1 MKILLISKDAGLIKV
16 ITEFTNCNDCQFL
29 FIEENEKPVTVVSN
43 ALSSNP
49 NLLIIDDDLL
59 KPNTKCILES
69 FKKVNDKINII
80 FFTSND
86 SVVFG
91 REITQIGVNYY
102 HIKPIN
108 KIDFEALLKSFIK
121 LNSIHQEEK

>member
-1 MKILLISKDAGLIKV
+1 MKVLLLSNDIYLIKLV
-16 ITEFTNCNDCQFL
+16 TEFTSENGCKFL
-29 FIEENEKPVTVVSN
+29 IFKDYEKPVTIVSN

-86 SVVFG
+86 SVLFG
-91 REITQIGVNYY
+91 REITQIGVNFY